1 MQEGEMKVLIIGSG
15 GREHALAWKIA
26 QSPLLT
32 ELHAAPGSAAMGE
45 HASCHDIAV
54 SDLDG
59 LVDLARELSIELVV
73 VGPENP
79 LCDGLADRLRRL
91 GIAVFGPSKLA
102 ARLETSKAFAK
113 DFYARHNVPSARYG
127 TFSDAAEA
135 KAFLDQFQPPYVLK
149 ADGLAAGKG
158 VVILDDRAEAE
169 AEIDAFLSG
178 KFGDASKTLVIEEFM
193 AGEEVSIFA
202 LCDGK
207 SVLYCGAAQD
217 HKRVG
222 EGDTGLN
229 TGGMGAYSPA
239 PVASQALIDEAMKT
253 IIEPVA
259 RGQAAEGHPF
269 QGVLFAGLMVTKDG
283 PKVVEFN
290 IRFGDPECQVLMMR
304 IESDLL
310 PYLAAVANGT
320 LSDMEPIRW
329 SSEPAITVVMA
340 AKGYPGDY
348 KKGSVI
354 KGVTEANRMEGVH
367 VFEAGTARNAKGERI
382 ANGGRVLNVTAS
394 GETLHY
400 AVDRA
405 YAAVDKINWPEG
417 FCRRDI
423 AWRALKTH

>member
-1 MQEGEMKVLIIGSG
+1 MKVLIIGSG

-135 KAFLDQFQPPYVLK
+135 KAFLDQFEPPYVLK

-178 KFGDASKTLVIEEFM
+178 KFGEASKTLVIEEFM

-329 SSEPAITVVMA
+329 SPEPAITVVMA

-348 KKGSVI
+348 KKGTVI

-405 YAAVDKINWPEG
+405 YAAVDKINWPDG

>member
-1 MQEGEMKVLIIGSG
+1 MKVLVIGSG
-15 GREHALAWKIA
+15 GREHALVWKIA
-26 QSPLLT
+26 QSPAVTSIL
-32 ELHAAPGSAAMGE
+32 AAPGSAAISE
-45 HASCHDIAV
+45 LATCHDMSVA
-54 SDLDG
+54 DLDG
-59 LVDLARELSIELVV
+59 LVELARREAVDLVV

-79 LCDGLADRLRRL
+79 LCDGLADRLRQA
-91 GIAVFGPSKLA
+91 GIATFGPSKLA

-113 DFYARHNVPSARYG
+113 DFYARHHVPSARYG

-135 KAFLDQFQPPYVLK
+135 KAFLDRFEPPYVLK

-158 VVILDDRAEAE
+158 VVIISDRAEAE
-169 AEIDAFLSG
+169 DEIDAFLSG

-202 LCDGK
+202 LCDGET
-207 SVLYCGAAQD
+207 VLYCGAAQD

-222 EGDTGLN
+222 EGDSGPN

-239 PVASQALIDEAMKT
+239 PIATPALIDTAMKT

-259 RGQAAEGHPF
+259 RGLAAEGSPF
-269 QGVLFAGLMVTKDG
+269 QGVLFAGLMVTPEG

-304 IESDLL
+304 IADDLL
-310 PYLAAVANGT
+310 PYLLATATGKLAEMPA
-320 LSDMEPIRW
+320 LSW
-329 SSEPAITVVMA
+329 TAEPAITVVMA
-340 AKGYPGDY
+340 ANGYPGRY
-348 KKGSVI
+348 EKGSI
-354 KGVTEANRMEGVH
+354 IGGVDAANKMEGVV
-367 VFEAGTARNAKGERI
+367 VFEAGTARNADGERT
-382 ANGGRVLNVTAS
+382 ASGGRVLNVTAS

-405 YAAVDKINWPEG
+405 YAAVDEIDWPGG

>member
-1 MQEGEMKVLIIGSG
+1 MKVLVVGSG
-15 GREHALAWKIA
+15 GREHALVWKIA

-32 ELHAAPGSAAMGE
+32 ALHAAPGSAAIGE
-45 HASCHDIAV
+45 LATCHEIAV

-59 LVDLARELSIELVV
+59 LVQLATEIAADLVV

-79 LCDGLADRLRRL
+79 LCDGLADRLRQA
-91 GIAVFGPSKLA
+91 GIATFGPSKLA
-102 ARLETSKAFAK
+102 ARLEASKAYAK
-113 DFYARHNVPSARYG
+113 DFYARHHVPSARYG
-127 TFSDAAEA
+127 TFADATEA
-135 KAFLDQFQPPYVLK
+135 RAFLDQVEPPYVLK

-158 VVILDDRAEAE
+158 VVILEDRAEAE

-193 AGEEVSIFA
+193 EGEEVSIFA
-202 LCDGK
+202 LCDGED
-207 SVLYCGAAQD
+207 VLYCGAAQD

-239 PVASQALIDEAMKT
+239 PIATPDLVETAMTT

-259 RGQAAEGHPF
+259 RGLSAEGHPF
-269 QGVLFAGLMVTKDG
+269 QGVLFAGIMVTADG

-304 IESDLL
+304 IDADLL
-310 PYLAAVANGT
+310 PYLMATATGALG
-320 LSDMEPIRW
+320 DMPDIPW
-329 SSEPAITVVMA
+329 SPDPAITVVLA
-340 AKGYPGDY
+340 ANGYPGAY
-348 KKGSVI
+348 EKGSAI
-354 KGVTEANRMEGVH
+354 KGVSEANRMEGVQ
-367 VFEAGTARNAKGERI
+367 VFEAGTARNADGERI
-382 ANGGRVLNVTAS
+382 AAGGRVLNVTAS

-400 AVDRA
+400 AADRA
-405 YAAVDKINWPEG
+405 YAAIDQIDWPEG

-423 AWRALKTH
+423 AWRALRTH

>member
-1 MQEGEMKVLIIGSG
+1 MKVLLVGSG

-32 ELHAAPGSAAMGE
+32 ALHAVPGSDAIGE
-45 HASCHDIAV
+45 LATCHDGSV
-54 SDLDG
+54 SDIDG
-59 LVDLARELSIELVV
+59 LVELARKIEADLVV

-79 LCDGLADRLRRL
+79 LCDGLADRLRQA
-91 GIAVFGPSKLA
+91 GIATFGPSGLA
-102 ARLETSKAFAK
+102 ARLEASKAYAK
-113 DFYARHNVPSARYG
+113 DFYARHKVPSAGYG
-127 TFSDAAEA
+127 TFSDATEA
-135 KAFLDQFQPPYVLK
+135 KAFLDRVEPPYVLK

-158 VVILDDRAEAE
+158 VVILEDRAEAE

-178 KFGDASKTLVIEEFM
+178 KFGEASKTLVIEEFM

-202 LCDGK
+202 LCDGET
-207 SVLYCGAAQD
+207 VLYCGAAQD

-222 EGDTGLN
+222 EGDTGPN

-239 PVASQALIDEAMKT
+239 PIATPELIDTAMKT

-259 RGQAAEGHPF
+259 RGLAAEGHPF
-269 QGVLFAGLMVTKDG
+269 QGVLFAGLMVTTEG

-304 IESDLL
+304 IDTDLL
-310 PYLAAVANGT
+310 PYLMATATGALGE
-320 LSDMEPIRW
+320 MPAIAW
-329 SSEPAITVVMA
+329 SPDPAITVVLA
-340 AKGYPGDY
+340 ANGYPGDY

-354 KGVTEANRMEGVH
+354 KGVTEANRMEGVQ
-367 VFEAGTARNAKGERI
+367 VFEAGTGRNAKGERI
-382 ANGGRVLNVTAS
+382 AAGGRVLNVTAS

-400 AVDRA
+400 AVERA
-405 YAAVDKINWPEG
+405 YAAIDQIDWPEG

-423 AWRALKTH
+423 AWRALKNH

>member
-1 MQEGEMKVLIIGSG
+1 MKVLIIGSG

-135 KAFLDQFQPPYVLK
+135 KAFLDQFEPPYVLK

-178 KFGDASKTLVIEEFM
+178 KFGEASKTLVIEEFM

-269 QGVLFAGLMVTKDG
+269 QGVLFAGLMVTKEG

-310 PYLAAVANGT
+310 PYLAAVAKGT

-329 SSEPAITVVMA
+329 SPEPAITVVMA

-348 KKGSVI
+348 KKGTVI

-405 YAAVDKINWPEG
+405 YAAVDKINWPDG

>member
-1 MQEGEMKVLIIGSG
+1 MKVLIIGSG

-135 KAFLDQFQPPYVLK
+135 KAFLDQFEPPYVHK

-158 VVILDDRAEAE
+158 VVILDNRAEAE

-178 KFGDASKTLVIEEFM
+178 KFGEASKTLVIEEFM

-269 QGVLFAGLMVTKDG
+269 QGVLFAGLMVTKEG

-348 KKGSVI
+348 KKGTII

-405 YAAVDKINWPEG
+405 YAAVDKINWPDG

>member
-1 MQEGEMKVLIIGSG
+1 MKVLLVGSG

-32 ELHAAPGSAAMGE
+32 ALHAVPGSDAIGE
-45 HASCHDIAV
+45 LATCHDGSV
-54 SDLDG
+54 SDIDG
-59 LVDLARELSIELVV
+59 LVELARKIEADLVV

-79 LCDGLADRLRRL
+79 LCDGLADRLRQA
-91 GIAVFGPSKLA
+91 GIATFGPSGLA
-102 ARLETSKAFAK
+102 ARLEASKAYAK
-113 DFYARHNVPSARYG
+113 DFYARHKVPSAGYG

-135 KAFLDQFQPPYVLK
+135 KAFLDRVEPPYVLK

-178 KFGDASKTLVIEEFM
+178 KFGKASKTLVIEEFM

-202 LCDGK
+202 LCDGET
-207 SVLYCGAAQD
+207 VLYCGAAQD

-222 EGDTGLN
+222 EGDTGPN

-239 PVASQALIDEAMKT
+239 PIATPELIDTAMKT
-253 IIEPVA
+253 IVEPVA
-259 RGQAAEGHPF
+259 RGLAAEGHPF

-304 IESDLL
+304 IDSDLL
-310 PYLAAVANGT
+310 PYLLATATGALGE
-320 LSDMEPIRW
+320 MPPITW
-329 SSEPAITVVMA
+329 SPDPAITVVLA
-340 AKGYPGDY
+340 ANGYPGDY
-348 KKGSVI
+348 RKGSVI
-354 KGVTEANRMEGVH
+354 KGVTEANRMEGVQ
-367 VFEAGTARNAKGERI
+367 VFEAGTGRNARGERI
-382 ANGGRVLNVTAS
+382 AAGGRVLNVTAS

-400 AVDRA
+400 AVERA
-405 YAAVDKINWPEG
+405 YAAIDQIDWPEG

-423 AWRALKTH
+423 AWRALRTH

>member
-1 MQEGEMKVLIIGSG
+1 MKVLIIGSG

-135 KAFLDQFQPPYVLK
+135 KAFLDQFEPPYVLK

-178 KFGDASKTLVIEEFM
+178 KFGEASKTLVIEEFM

-269 QGVLFAGLMVTKDG
+269 QGVLFAGLMVTKEG

-348 KKGSVI
+348 KKGTVI

-405 YAAVDKINWPEG
+405 YAAVDKINWPDG

>member
-1 MQEGEMKVLIIGSG
+1 MKVLLVGSG

-32 ELHAAPGSAAMGE
+32 ALHAVPGSDAIGE
-45 HASCHDIAV
+45 LATCHDGSV
-54 SDLDG
+54 SDIDG
-59 LVDLARELSIELVV
+59 LVELARKIEADLVV

-79 LCDGLADRLRRL
+79 LCDGLADRLRQA
-91 GIAVFGPSKLA
+91 GIATFGPSGLA
-102 ARLETSKAFAK
+102 ARLEASKAYAK
-113 DFYARHNVPSARYG
+113 DFYARHKVPSAGYG

-135 KAFLDQFQPPYVLK
+135 KAFLDRVEPPYVLK

-178 KFGDASKTLVIEEFM
+178 KFGEASKTLVIEEFM

-202 LCDGK
+202 LCDGET
-207 SVLYCGAAQD
+207 VLYCGAAQD

-222 EGDTGLN
+222 EGDTGPN

-239 PVASQALIDEAMKT
+239 PIATPELIDTAMKT
-253 IIEPVA
+253 IVEPVA
-259 RGQAAEGHPF
+259 RGLAAEGHPF

-304 IESDLL
+304 IDTDLL
-310 PYLAAVANGT
+310 PYLMATATGALGE
-320 LSDMEPIRW
+320 MPPITW
-329 SSEPAITVVMA
+329 SPDPAITVVLA
-340 AKGYPGDY
+340 ANGYPGDY
-348 KKGSVI
+348 RKGSVI
-354 KGVTEANRMEGVH
+354 KGVTEANRMEGVQ
-367 VFEAGTARNAKGERI
+367 VFEAGTDRNAKGERI
-382 ANGGRVLNVTAS
+382 AAGGRVLNVTAS

-400 AVDRA
+400 AVERA
-405 YAAVDKINWPEG
+405 YAAIDQIDWPEG

-423 AWRALKTH
+423 AWRALRTH

>member
-32 ELHAAPGSAAMGE
+32 EFHAAPGSAAMGE

-135 KAFLDQFQPPYVLK
+135 KAFLDQFEPPYVLK

-178 KFGDASKTLVIEEFM
+178 KFGEASKTLVIEEFM

-329 SSEPAITVVMA
+329 SPEPAITVVMA

-348 KKGSVI
+348 KKGTVI

-405 YAAVDKINWPEG
+405 YAAVDKINWPDG

>member
-1 MQEGEMKVLIIGSG
+1 MKVLLVGSG

-32 ELHAAPGSAAMGE
+32 ALHAVPGSDAIGE
-45 HASCHDIAV
+45 LATCHDGSV
-54 SDLDG
+54 SDIDG
-59 LVDLARELSIELVV
+59 LVELARKIEADLVV

-79 LCDGLADRLRRL
+79 LCDGLADRLRQA
-91 GIAVFGPSKLA
+91 GIATFGPSGLA
-102 ARLETSKAFAK
+102 ARLEASKAYAK
-113 DFYARHNVPSARYG
+113 DFYARHKVPSAGYG

-135 KAFLDQFQPPYVLK
+135 KAFLDRVEPPYVLK

-158 VVILDDRAEAE
+158 VVILEDRAEAE
-169 AEIDAFLSG
+169 AEVDAFLSG
-178 KFGDASKTLVIEEFM
+178 KFGEASKTLVIEEFM

-202 LCDGK
+202 LCDGET
-207 SVLYCGAAQD
+207 VLYCGAAQD

-222 EGDTGLN
+222 EGDTGPN

-239 PVASQALIDEAMKT
+239 PIATPELIDTAMKT

-259 RGQAAEGHPF
+259 RGLAAEGHPF

-290 IRFGDPECQVLMMR
+290 IRFGDPECQVLMIR
-304 IESDLL
+304 IDTDLL
-310 PYLAAVANGT
+310 PYLMATATGALGE
-320 LSDMEPIRW
+320 MPAIAW
-329 SSEPAITVVMA
+329 SPDPAITVVLA
-340 AKGYPGDY
+340 ANGYPGDY

-354 KGVTEANRMEGVH
+354 KGVTEANRMEGVQ
-367 VFEAGTARNAKGERI
+367 VFEAGTGRNARGERI
-382 ANGGRVLNVTAS
+382 AAGGRVLNVTAS

-400 AVDRA
+400 AVERA
-405 YAAVDKINWPEG
+405 YAAIDQIDWPEG

-423 AWRALKTH
+423 AWRALRTH

>member
-1 MQEGEMKVLIIGSG
+1 MKVLIIGSG

-135 KAFLDQFQPPYVLK
+135 KAFLDQFEPPYVLK

-158 VVILDDRAEAE
+158 VVILDNRAEAE

-178 KFGDASKTLVIEEFM
+178 KFGEASKTLVIEEFM

-269 QGVLFAGLMVTKDG
+269 QGVLFAGLMVTKEG

-348 KKGSVI
+348 KKGTVI

-405 YAAVDKINWPEG
+405 YAAVDKINWPDG

>member
-1 MQEGEMKVLIIGSG
+1 MKVLIIGSG

-135 KAFLDQFQPPYVLK
+135 KAFLDQFEPPYVLK

-158 VVILDDRAEAE
+158 VVILDNRAEAE

-178 KFGDASKTLVIEEFM
+178 KFGEASKTLVIEEFM

-310 PYLAAVANGT
+310 PYLAAVAKGT

-329 SSEPAITVVMA
+329 SPEPAITVVMA

-348 KKGSVI
+348 KKGTVI

-405 YAAVDKINWPEG
+405 YAAVDKINWPDG

>member
-1 MQEGEMKVLIIGSG
+1 MKVLIIGSG

-158 VVILDDRAEAE
+158 VVILTDRAEAE

-178 KFGDASKTLVIEEFM
+178 KFGEASKTLVIEEFM

-329 SSEPAITVVMA
+329 SPEPAITVVMA

-348 KKGSVI
+348 KKGTII

-405 YAAVDKINWPEG
+405 YAAVDKINWPDG

>member
-1 MQEGEMKVLIIGSG
+1 MKVLIIGSG

-32 ELHAAPGSAAMGE
+32 EFHAAPGSAAMGE

-135 KAFLDQFQPPYVLK
+135 KAFLDQFEPPYVLK

-178 KFGDASKTLVIEEFM
+178 KFGEASKTLVIEEFM

-329 SSEPAITVVMA
+329 SPEPAITVVMA

-348 KKGSVI
+348 KKGTVI

-405 YAAVDKINWPEG
+405 YAAVDKINWPDG

>member
-1 MQEGEMKVLIIGSG
+1 MKVLVVGSG
-15 GREHALAWKIA
+15 GREHALVWKIA
-26 QSPLLT
+26 QSPEVTAIL
-32 ELHAAPGSAAMGE
+32 AAPGSAAISE
-45 HASCHDIAV
+45 LATCHDLSV

-59 LVDLARELSIELVV
+59 LVELARREAVDLVV

-79 LCDGLADRLRRL
+79 LCDGLADKLRQA
-91 GIAVFGPSKLA
+91 GIATFGPSKLA

-135 KAFLDQFQPPYVLK
+135 KAFLDQFEPPYVLK

-158 VVILDDRAEAE
+158 VVIVSDRAEAE
-169 AEIDAFLSG
+169 SEVDAFLSG
-178 KFGDASKTLVIEEFM
+178 KFGDASRTLVIEEFM

-202 LCDGK
+202 LCDGDT
-207 SVLYCGAAQD
+207 VLYCGAAQD

-222 EGDTGLN
+222 EGDAGPN

-239 PVASQALIDEAMKT
+239 PIATPALIETTMKT

-259 RGQAAEGHPF
+259 RGLAAEGSPF
-269 QGVLFAGLMVTKDG
+269 QGVLFAGLMVTAEG

-304 IESDLL
+304 IETDIL
-310 PYLAAVANGT
+310 PYLQATAAGKLADMPA
-320 LSDMEPIRW
+320 LSW
-329 SSEPAITVVMA
+329 TAEPAITVVMA
-340 AKGYPGDY
+340 AKGYPGGY
-348 KKGSVI
+348 EKGSVI
-354 KGVTEANRMEGVH
+354 GGVEAANKMEGVV
-367 VFEAGTARNAKGERI
+367 VFEAGTARNADGERT

-405 YAAVDKINWPEG
+405 YAAVDEIDWPEG